1 MCRRQRIPGAQ
12 GGAVSCNNGAGSGI
26 RTRTPFRA
34 DAFEASESANSSI
47 PADALDDNL
56 PVPGRLVGV
65 SRNALR
71 VVIAEDEALIRLDL
85 KEMLEEEGYS
95 VIAEAGDGEAA
106 VEWVTSLRPDLAI
119 FDVKMPVLDGIS
131 AAERIAADRIAP
143 IVILTAFSQRELVER
158 ARDAG
163 AMAYLVKPFTKAD
176 LVPAIEMAVSRF
188 TEIRALDSEVNTLR
202 ERLEV
207 RKLLDRAKGLLQS
220 EHGMTEPQAF
230 RWIQKTSMDRRLTMR
245 KVAEA
250 VIEGTMHAGAA
261 DKPAKNDK
269 LAKDTVAE

>member
-1 MCRRQRIPGAQ
+1 
-12 GGAVSCNNGAGSGI
+12 VSQ
-26 RTRTPFRA
+26 
-34 DAFEASESANSSI
+34 
-47 PADALDDNL
+47 
-56 PVPGRLVGV
+56 
-65 SRNALR
+65 NALR

-95 VIAEAGDGEAA
+95 VIAEAADGEAA
-106 VEWVTSLRPDLAI
+106 VDHVTTLLPDLAI

-131 AAERIAADRIAP
+131 AAEQIAADRIAP
-143 IVILTAFSQRELVER
+143 VVILTAFSQRELVER

-188 TEIRALDSEVNTLR
+188 AEMKALDSEVNTLR

-220 EHGMTEPQAF
+220 EHGMSEPQAF

-245 KVAEA
+245 TVAEA
-250 VIEGTMHAGAA
+250 VIEGTMGEETGGAGKAAGAA
-261 DKPAKNDK
+261 GAAAETAPA
-269 LAKDTVAE
+269 E

>member
-1 MCRRQRIPGAQ
+1 
-12 GGAVSCNNGAGSGI
+12 VSQ
-26 RTRTPFRA
+26 
-34 DAFEASESANSSI
+34 
-47 PADALDDNL
+47 
-56 PVPGRLVGV
+56 
-65 SRNALR
+65 NALR

-95 VIAEAGDGEAA
+95 VVAEAGDGETA
-106 VEWVTSLRPDLAI
+106 VERVTSLRPDLAI
-119 FDVKMPVLDGIS
+119 LDVKMPVLDGIS
-131 AAERIAADRIAP
+131 AAEQIAAERIAP
-143 IVILTAFSQRELVER
+143 VVILTAFSQRELVER

-202 ERLEV
+202 DRLEV

-250 VIEGTMHAGAA
+250 VIEGTMSAGGPEQGQEQPEQAEKSEQA
-261 DKPAKNDK
+261 DKPA
-269 LAKDTVAE
+269 E